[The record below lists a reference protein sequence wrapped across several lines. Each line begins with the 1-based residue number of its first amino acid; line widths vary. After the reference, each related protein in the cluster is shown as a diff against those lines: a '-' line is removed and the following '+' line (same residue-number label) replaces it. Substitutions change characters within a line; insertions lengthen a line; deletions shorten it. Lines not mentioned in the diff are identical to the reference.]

1 MGDFSATGG
10 NNWGYESCMGRHA
23 MRAKNDN
30 EERLSNFP
38 VENGL
43 VITETL
49 FQHKEIHKATW
60 VSANGKVKNQIDHLL
75 ISTRLKSEVLDTRVQ
90 RRADVNSDHYLV
102 RTKIRLRLSRYVNK
116 KKFRRPGSMRP
127 D

>member
-1 MGDFSATGG
+1 MGDSNATAG

-30 EERLSNFP
+30 EERLSDFP

-49 FQHKEIHKATW
+49 FQHKDIHKATC
-60 VSANGKVKNQIDHLL
+60 VSANGNVKNQIDHLL
-75 ISTRLKSEVLDTRVQ
+75 ISTRFKSAVLDTRVQ
-90 RRADVNSDHYLV
+90 RRADVNSDHHLV
-102 RTKIRLRLSRYVNK
+102 TTKIRLRLSRYVNK
-116 KKFRRPGSMRP
+116 EFRRAGSMRA